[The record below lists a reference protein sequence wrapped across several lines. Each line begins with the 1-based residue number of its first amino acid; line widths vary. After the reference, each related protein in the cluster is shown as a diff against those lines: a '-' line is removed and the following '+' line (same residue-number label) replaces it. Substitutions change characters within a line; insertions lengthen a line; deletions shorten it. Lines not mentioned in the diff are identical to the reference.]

1 MKLVKDEPTYSADGT
16 AQFSTQFWDSQKT
29 RVCECNR
36 GYEGYNCNLRICPK
50 GDDPITDCDSNTS
63 GDHTNAAAHNM
74 VQRLWVATTDEVG
87 TCSDPQHTT
96 KATCVAPT
104 AVGCVKN
111 ICYNQKCDLGTCSL
125 GSCEKGVCQTAA
137 MNSGKSHANCGDA
150 AGLEQWASAHN
161 SKSACNADN
170 TCARCSNLAYDNQTD
185 CEAADPV
192 GIWSINQACNWFQNC
207 TVANLTNQ
215 TDCEAATPVAGTW
228 SVPTTYTDCRQAQR
242 EWIPNHSDPEDCID
256 ANGGFASPGSTAC
269 DTANDDFYT
278 IPEMVCSN
286 VTYTTRVACEAVGET
301 WAVKTTSCTTNAT
314 VNTWVEPRGAYVHG
328 TPNTDDCTTVG
339 DMYSEMAGYK
349 RLDQRALGY
358 CSNTAHTTKATCEA
372 ASGTWYTNTCAIGL
386 KQTGSCA
393 DGTYLNEKDCVANLS
408 TWTRSA
414 DTIDEFQTTSSDDL
428 LGYIALK
435 YTDMFGGEY
444 FTRPILIDVS
454 NSATHSTYTQLDANQ
469 DQGTLYDGVSR
480 TSDKRGNIADGS
492 CSISGKNQDEC
503 STSGGTWTEV
513 VNGFYLK
520 GELAN
525 DNQKQGTL
533 LQYTAD
539 RIRDALQDLPNFA
552 IPKVNVTNYIDSH
565 SGIPWGNAFD
575 ITFTDSSTSGKQ
587 NLLECV
593 YQGHEC
599 NGSQPK
605 MSSWA
610 VSVEKGSHTEVDT
623 VGSTRVT
630 RCAVWEVVET
640 GKTLEENASCGNRG
654 LCDTSTGICQCFEG
668 HTGENCGTQTIFF

>member
-1 MKLVKDEPTYSADGT
+1 MMKLITLLIAINLSAVSAVCPNQCSNNGSCGESSKCTCYPGYTGADCSLRECSFGLSWTAEGTGVVPAGNGLGGLHPYTECSSKGICNRDSGECECFEGYTGQGCRRQQCPDDCSGHGRCVKLVKDESTYSADGT

-96 KATCVAPT
+96 KAT
-104 AVGCVKN
+104 
-111 ICYNQKCDLGTCSL
+111 Y
-125 GSCEKGVCQTAA
+125 
-137 MNSGKSHANCGDA
+137 
-150 AGLEQWASAHN
+150 
-161 SKSACNADN
+161 
-170 TCARCSNLAYDNQTD
+170 
-185 CEAADPV
+185 
-192 GIWSINQACNWFQNC
+192 
-207 TVANLTNQ
+207 
-215 TDCEAATPVAGTW
+215 
-228 SVPTTYTDCRQAQR
+228 
-242 EWIPNHSDPEDCID
+242 
-256 ANGGFASPGSTAC
+256 
-269 DTANDDFYT
+269 
-278 IPEMVCSN
+278 
-286 VTYTTRVACEAVGET
+286 
-301 WAVKTTSCTTNAT
+301 
-314 VNTWVEPRGAYVHG
+314 
-328 TPNTDDCTTVG
+328 
-339 DMYSEMAGYK
+339 
-349 RLDQRALGY
+349 
-358 CSNTAHTTKATCEA
+358 
-372 ASGTWYTNTCAIGL
+372 
-386 KQTGSCA
+386 
-393 DGTYLNEKDCVANLS
+393 
-408 TWTRSA
+408 
-414 DTIDEFQTTSSDDL
+414 
-428 LGYIALK
+428 
-435 YTDMFGGEY
+435 
-444 FTRPILIDVS
+444 
-454 NSATHSTYTQLDANQ
+454 
-469 DQGTLYDGVSR
+469 
-480 TSDKRGNIADGS
+480 
-492 CSISGKNQDEC
+492 EC

-610 VSVEKGSHTEVDT
+610 VSVEKGI
-623 VGSTRVT
+623 
-630 RCAVWEVVET
+630 WEVVET

>member
-1 MKLVKDEPTYSADGT
+1 VKLVKAVSAYSADGT

-87 TCSDPQHTT
+87 SCSDPKYTT
-96 KATCVAPT
+96 NATCIAQS
-104 AVGCVKN
+104 AVGCVKK
-111 ICYNQKCDLGTCSL
+111 ICVSQKCSLGTCSL
-125 GSCEKGVCQTAA
+125 GSCEQGKCKTAT
-137 MNSGKSHANCGDA
+137 MDSDKSHNNCIADDGT
-150 AGLEQWASAHN
+150 EQWL
-161 SKSACNADN
+161 SKHKTKADCNAD
-170 TCARCSNLAYDNQTD
+170 TSCARCSDLQFDNQTD
-185 CEAADPV
+185 CEEDGGTWTADL
-192 GIWSINQACNWFQNC
+192 SCNWFQNC
-207 TVANLTNQ
+207 DEPNFTTQAT
-215 TDCEAATPVAGTW
+215 CEAAPGNW
-228 SVPTTYTDCRQAQR
+228 STDPDNYDDCRKDRR
-242 EWIPNHSDPEDCID
+242 EWIPNFSDPEECLDNAGTFQD
-256 ANGGFASPGSTAC
+256 PGNTAC
-269 DTANDDFYT
+269 DTASDPIYT
-278 IPEMVCSN
+278 ITDMECSDN
-286 VTYTTRVACEAVGET
+286 SYTTKVACEQANGT
-301 WAVKTTSCTTNAT
+301 WAVKTSGCTDNAT
-314 VNTWVEPRGAYVHG
+314 VNTWVEPRVMVHG
-328 TPNTDDCTTVG
+328 SSSTDECDTEG
-339 DMYSEMAGYK
+339 PMYEEMAGYK
-349 RLDQRALGY
+349 RLDQSVFGY
-358 CSNTAHTTKATCEA
+358 CSNTTHKAEGDCTGGG
-372 ASGTWYTNTCAIGL
+372 GTWHTNKCAIGL
-386 KQTGSCA
+386 KQNGSCS
-393 DGTYLNEKDCVANLS
+393 DGASPTEVDCAAAAGS
-408 TWTRSA
+408 QTWTKSA
-414 DTIDEFQTTSSDDL
+414 DTISEFETTSTDDL

-454 NSATHSTYTQLDANQ
+454 NSAKHSTYTQQEANQ
-469 DQGTLYDGVSR
+469 HQGTKYHSGSR
-480 TSDKRGNIADGS
+480 TSNERGTIANGS
-492 CSISGKNQDEC
+492 CSKGFTTEVDCTNA
-503 STSGGTWTEV
+503 GGTWTPEDD
-513 VNGFYLK
+513 GFYLS

-525 DNQKQGTL
+525 DDQKRGVL
-533 LQYTAD
+533 LQFTAD

-552 IPKVNVTNYIDSH
+552 IPKVNVTNYIDSY
-565 SGIPWGNAFD
+565 SDIPWGNAFD

-610 VSVEKGSHTEVDT
+610 KNVEKGSHTEVDT

-630 RCAVWEVVET
+630 RCDVREVVET

>member
-1 MKLVKDEPTYSADGT
+1 
-16 AQFSTQFWDSQKT
+16 
-29 RVCECNR
+29 
-36 GYEGYNCNLRICPK
+36 
-50 GDDPITDCDSNTS
+50 
-63 GDHTNAAAHNM
+63 
-74 VQRLWVATTDEVG
+74 
-87 TCSDPQHTT
+87 
-96 KATCVAPT
+96 
-104 AVGCVKN
+104 
-111 ICYNQKCDLGTCSL
+111 
-125 GSCEKGVCQTAA
+125 

-150 AGLEQWASAHN
+150 AGTEQWASAHN

-170 TCARCSNLAYDNQTD
+170 TCGRCSDLAYDDATACGD
-185 CEAADPV
+185 AGET
-192 GIWSINQACNWFQNC
+192 WSPNQACNWFQNC
-207 TVANLTNQ
+207 SIANLTTQ
-215 TDCEAATPVAGTW
+215 ADCEAADPVGSW
-228 SVPTTYTDCRQAQR
+228 SVPITYTDCRQAQR

-256 ANGGFASPGSTAC
+256 ANGGFDSPGRTAC
-269 DTANDDFYT
+269 NIASDDFYT
-278 IPEMVCSN
+278 IPVMVCSN
-286 VTYTTRVACEAVGET
+286 GTSTTRVACEALRET
-301 WAVKTTSCTTNAT
+301 WAVKTTGCTTDAI

-328 TPNTDDCTTVG
+328 TPNTDDCTIVG

-349 RLDQRALGY
+349 RLDQSVFGY
-358 CSNTAHTTKATCEA
+358 CSNTTYKAEGDCTGGG
-372 ASGTWYTNTCAIGL
+372 GTWYTNKCAIGL
-386 KQTGSCA
+386 KQSGSCS
-393 DGTYLNEKDCVANLS
+393 DGSSPTEAVCLAASE
-408 TWTRSA
+408 TWTKTTDAIS
-414 DTIDEFQTTSSDDL
+414 EFETTSTDDL

-454 NSATHSTYTQLDANQ
+454 NSAKHSTYTQLEANQ
-469 DQGTLYDGVSR
+469 DQGTKYYGGSR
-480 TSDKRGNIADGS
+480 TSNVRGTTANGS
-492 CSISGKNQDEC
+492 CSFTGYTTQHDCHNA
-503 STSGGTWTEV
+503 GGAWTPEAD
-513 VNGFYLK
+513 GFYLS

-525 DNQKQGTL
+525 DDQKRGVL
-533 LQYTAD
+533 LQFTAD